1 MRNLRIPLPIG
12 TLLIIVLSLVS
23 AGCRPETDTAKLI
36 IRTEQFRSIEILTL
50 EYQSKQIQ
58 LLRIVQ
64 PKSDQPVEQLMAD
77 LGYADS
83 LEIVN
88 GCLVGQ
94 LRGVNWPLIWP
105 SSVHPV
111 IGNATGVL
119 ELMNSSGVVVARVG
133 ERFHMVGGEV
143 PSDYF
148 GELGQQSCLAKN
160 DKVWSLSTMEP
171 LGARP

>member
-1 MRNLRIPLPIG
+1 MLNLKSQLLIS
-12 TLLIIVLSLVS
+12 TLLLSLVS
-23 AGCRPETDTAKLI
+23 VGCRTEINNSKPLV
-36 IRTEQFRSIEILTL
+36 RTEQFRSIEILTL

-64 PKSDQPVEQLMAD
+64 PKSDQPVAQLMAD

-83 LEIVN
+83 LEIVD
-88 GCLVGQ
+88 GCLVGR

-119 ELMNSSGVVVARVG
+119 ELMNSSGIVVARVG

-148 GELGQQSCLAKN
+148 GELSQQSCLAKH